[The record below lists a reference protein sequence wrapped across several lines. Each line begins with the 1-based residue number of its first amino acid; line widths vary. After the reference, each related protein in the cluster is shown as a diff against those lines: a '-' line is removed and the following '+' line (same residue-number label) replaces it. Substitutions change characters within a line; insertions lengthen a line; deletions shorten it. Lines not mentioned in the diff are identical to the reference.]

1 MSKKVTLAK
10 KIPDAKLFLELAKP
24 DKYGFSRVVK
34 REEFVGKY
42 KPLDTPNGSHWS
54 RKESSLANKYN
65 IRKIQEGNKVVSYE
79 LHGFK
84 KVPVKKPV
92 PKKIKDKIKVQNC
105 KVLAISRVETDHKD
119 GRLDDPR
126 LSDPKKVTIDDFQP
140 LSKGANNAK
149 RQHCKE
155 CRNTDKRFD
164 ARRLGYSIGQVRGNG
179 KYEGTCVGCYWH
191 DPFFFNEEVSKGA
204 K

>member
-1 MSKKVTLAK
+1 MSKKVTLAE
-10 KIPDAKLFLELAKP
+10 LFLELAEP
-24 DKYGFSRVVK
+24 DEFGFSRVVK

-42 KPLDTPNGSHWS
+42 EPLDTPNGSSWS
-54 RKESSLANKYN
+54 RRESSLANKYN
-65 IRKIQEGNKVVSYE
+65 IRKTYKGGKVASYE
-79 LHGFK
+79 LHGFNK
-84 KVPVKKPV
+84 SPVKKPV
-92 PKKIKDKIKVQNC
+92 PKKIIDEIKVQNC

-126 LSDPKKVTIDDFQP
+126 LSDPTKVTIDDFQP

-164 ARRLGYSIGQVRGNG
+164 ARRLGYSISQVRGNG
-179 KYEGTCVGCYWH
+179 TYEGSCVGCYWH
-191 DPFFFNEEVSKGA
+191 DPFFFNKEVSKGA